1 MTDRLFSGIFAQGN
15 SSETAPLVTSAV
27 HHEESACRNKIQ
39 WTIEGAYTVPQTIHF
54 AERIDY
60 FRQPAQST
68 VVQPTLRWT
77 VTPSLADLSQAEA
90 FSGRRELTDFAR
102 RRLCMPVCP

>member
-1 MTDRLFSGIFAQGN
+1 MFLAWARRAACLSAGCTY
-15 SSETAPLVTSAV
+15 TSDEN
-27 HHEESACRNKIQ
+27 H
-39 WTIEGAYTVPQTIHF
+39 TVPLTIHS

-60 FRQPAQST
+60 FRQPTQST